1 MGYEPRYASCQRGL
15 TLGERMS
22 AIKRTATIAL
32 TAVTAAAA
40 GFGYEQGRKAG
51 AASKERWANT
61 IASVAPS
68 KFMSGGGGGEVLER
82 LLKGNLSPDEGD
94 PR

>member
-1 MGYEPRYASCQRGL
+1 
-15 TLGERMS
+15 MS

-51 AASKERWANT
+51 AASKEKWANT
-61 IASVAPS
+61 IAGLAPAR
-68 KFMSGGGGGEVLER
+68 FMSGAGAAEVMER
-82 LLKGNLSPDEGD
+82 LYKGNLGPDDDGT
-94 PR
+94 RK